1 MGIKKFFKKK
11 SNPAPAPASV
21 ASDPSSA
28 PATAAIAAFMPFIK
42 NFSNQSNY
50 PAISPATSPAISPAT
65 FGTTAI
71 SPVAFGTTTTAPS
84 APDDPVIVEPDVDP
98 KLAEKLAAEADVI
111 VTKYTSDFN
120 TKFGVTDTINTF
132 YNTELINSKNIQ
144 ELYGVYTKKNIDLD
158 GNIKEVHSDVLTN
171 DRKTFYEMGALEV
184 LVNWNYFLLYMYF
197 TFFAAFVLGII
208 FSENTLPKYQ
218 SISLAI
224 ILFFYPF
231 LISPIVQLL
240 SGWVIYAGNL
250 YPKNV
255 YNSL

>member
-1 MGIKKFFKKK
+1 MGFKKFFKKK
-11 SNPAPAPASV
+11 SEPAPAPAP
-21 ASDPSSA
+21 AAA
-28 PATAAIAAFMPFIK
+28 PVVAAFMPFIK
-42 NFSNQSNY
+42 NFSNHSKY
-50 PAISPATSPAISPAT
+50 PATRHSATSAATTSDAATSAAAAFAAFAPAAISAT
-65 FGTTAI
+65 T
-71 SPVAFGTTTTAPS
+71 V
-84 APDDPVIVEPDVDP
+84 PDVPVIIDGPVVPEVDP
-98 KLAEKLAAEADVI
+98 KLAEKLAAAADII
-111 VTKYTSDFN
+111 VAKYTSDFN
-120 TKFGVTDTINTF
+120 TKFAATNTINTF
-132 YNTELINSKNIQ
+132 YNTELINSKHIH

-184 LVNWNYFLLYMYF
+184 LVNWNYFFLYMYF

>member
-11 SNPAPAPASV
+11 FNPASV
-21 ASDPSSA
+21 ASAPSSA

-42 NFSNQSNY
+42 IFSNQSNY
-50 PAISPATSPAISPAT
+50 PDISPATSPAT
-65 FGTTAI
+65 FGTT
-71 SPVAFGTTTTAPS
+71 AFGTTTTAPS
-84 APDDPVIVEPDVDP
+84 APDVPIVVEPEIDP
-98 KLAEKLAAEADVI
+98 KLAEKLAAEADAN

>member
-1 MGIKKFFKKK
+1 MGFKKFFKKK
-11 SNPAPAPASV
+11 SDPAPAAPAPA
-21 ASDPSSA
+21 A
-28 PATAAIAAFMPFIK
+28 PVVAAFMPFIK
-42 NFSNQSNY
+42 NFSNHSKY
-50 PAISPATSPAISPAT
+50 PATRHSATSAATTSDATTSAAAAFAAFAPAANSAT
-65 FGTTAI
+65 T
-71 SPVAFGTTTTAPS
+71 V
-84 APDDPVIVEPDVDP
+84 PDGPVIDDEPEVDP
-98 KLAEKLAAEADVI
+98 KLAEKLAAAADII
-111 VTKYTSDFN
+111 VAKYTSDFN
-120 TKFGVTDTINTF
+120 TKFAATNTLNTF
-132 YNTELINSKNIQ
+132 YNTELINSKNIH

-158 GNIKEVHSDVLTN
+158 GHIKEVHSDVLTN

-184 LVNWNYFLLYMYF
+184 LVNWNYFFLYMYF

>member
-1 MGIKKFFKKK
+1 
-11 SNPAPAPASV
+11 
-21 ASDPSSA
+21 
-28 PATAAIAAFMPFIK
+28 MPFIK

-50 PAISPATSPAISPAT
+50 PATSPAATSPAAT
-65 FGTTAI
+65 SAATTSAATTSAAAAFAAI
-71 SPVAFGTTTTAPS
+71 SATTV
-84 APDDPVIVEPDVDP
+84 PDGPVIDDEPEVDP
-98 KLAEKLAAEADVI
+98 KLAEKLAAAADNI
-111 VTKYTSDFN
+111 VAKYTSDFN
-120 TKFGVTDTINTF
+120 TKFAATNTINTF
-132 YNTELINSKNIQ
+132 YNTELINSKNIY

-184 LVNWNYFLLYMYF
+184 LVNWNYFFLYMYF

-231 LISPIVQLL
+231 LCLEQTANDLKKTKIYMPMMR
-240 SGWVIYAGNL
+240 VIKMFYIILTRLTPN
-250 YPKNV
+250 
-255 YNSL
+255 